1 MLTAHS
7 GHIVATAQKL
17 ITDKMLFLT
26 DKYLNRTNF
35 KKIYIIVLSK
45 NIRMQLLR
53 AKMKTIGDGRSQN
66 NYKIF
71 TTPHNTKL
79 ILALV
84 IYPWKDFQ

>member
-1 MLTAHS
+1 MVFSYYQLHNFT
-7 GHIVATAQKL
+7 TAQKL

-26 DKYLNRTNF
+26 DKYLNRTNL

-66 NYKIF
+66 NYKTNLPEFKFIICM
-71 TTPHNTKL
+71 T
-79 ILALV
+79 V
-84 IYPWKDFQ
+84 CS

>member
-7 GHIVATAQKL
+7 GHIVATAISADGKHL
-17 ITDKMLFLT
+17 TTYSHTDNLFLT

-53 AKMKTIGDGRSQN
+53 AKMKTIGDGPFSLYLQLPIIQN
-66 NYKIF
+66 
-71 TTPHNTKL
+71 
-79 ILALV
+79 
-84 IYPWKDFQ
+84 